1 MTQILPGPMM
11 RADEQ
16 RIEMTAGSG
25 ERAGRRAWLPERAGY
40 GVLTELL
47 AFTHALVGEDVGV
60 EENFNEHTMSH
71 LHLSDYVLPV
81 AESQLLR
88 VSRALGSLAP
98 SATERLRALGY
109 ARGELV
115 MALVGRAHDDAAL
128 MRGIAPG
135 IGATHAHARAPAAPR
150 PPSCLR
156 AHHRASVRPR
166 GCADA
171 VLDSEFNRSIA
182 SGEAEAAAVASI
194 AAYESDLRAK
204 QGTAVAAW
212 EKEVS
217 AGVGGGALSLEGLKA
232 LVANGA
238 IAFNVNVKYLGSG
251 GRTARLTELRGSLQ
265 IASAWHDKC
274 NELLAKPTSPEV
286 LVTLL
291 AEGESIPL
299 KLTEVGELRTR
310 LERMRSWA
318 DGAAKVMLGSCE
330 LKELQERQREAEVL
344 RIRTPESE
352 ALATRTVSHAAKP
365 NAVLGTVSATRPAQH
380 ALGDTARSRAA
391 AAPPL

>member
-1 MTQILPGPMM
+1 M
-11 RADEQ
+11 RRKRPRRRLRRVRQQ
-16 RIEMTAGSG
+16 RVAEHAACLAGG
-25 ERAGRRAWLPERAGY
+25 DRLAQLHLLAAQRRAQP
-40 GVLTELL
+40 LTLRL
-47 AFTHALVGEDVGV
+47 A
-60 EENFNEHTMSH
+60 
-71 LHLSDYVLPV
+71 
-81 AESQLLR
+81 
-88 VSRALGSLAP
+88 
-98 SATERLRALGY
+98 
-109 ARGELV
+109 
-115 MALVGRAHDDAAL
+115 
-128 MRGIAPG
+128 
-135 IGATHAHARAPAAPR
+135 
-150 PPSCLR
+150 
-156 AHHRASVRPR
+156 
-166 GCADA
+166 
-171 VLDSEFNRSIA
+171 
-182 SGEAEAAAVASI
+182 
-194 AAYESDLRAK
+194 
-204 QGTAVAAW
+204 
-212 EKEVS
+212 
-217 AGVGGGALSLEGLKA
+217 
-232 LVANGA
+232 
-238 IAFNVNVKYLGSG
+238 
-251 GRTARLTELRGSLQ
+251 ELRGSLQ